1 MSDTTEPTHDVT
13 DRPCLIMDLPE
24 LVDEAAWQLSEFLQ
38 SLAEHIDAHY
48 SAQILR
54 AHRAHERERERLYR
68 ERLLVP
74 AQQPLPLPDP
84 PF

>member
-1 MSDTTEPTHDVT
+1 MPDTTDPTHDVN
-13 DRPCLIMDLPE
+13 DRPCLILDLPE
-24 LVDEAAWQLSEFLQ
+24 LTDEAAWQLSDFLQ

-48 SAQILR
+48 CAQILR

-68 ERLLVP
+68 EQLLAS